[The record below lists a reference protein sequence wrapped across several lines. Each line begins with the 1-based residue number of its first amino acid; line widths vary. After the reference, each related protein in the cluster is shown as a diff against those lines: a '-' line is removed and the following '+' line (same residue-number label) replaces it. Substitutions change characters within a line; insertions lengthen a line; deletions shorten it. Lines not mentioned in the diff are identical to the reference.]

1 MSQDFK
7 KQFVLDDRLACTN
20 EINYAV
26 SQGGQN
32 ITTADFNAVSQ
43 GTSSHTYSIQVP
55 SEQTII
61 DRRVMWTSTVVLKLV
76 GTPGINEFLVD
87 VGRSDAL
94 APFPLHQLCSTI
106 SATINNNTVSTNIR
120 DVLSA
125 IVRMNDKRDLQR
137 YNGLTPVMF
146 DTYKSYADGVNANN
160 NPLGSYSNIADND
173 LIPRGAHPILIGGA
187 LLASGLPDTT
197 VLQTVGDG
205 ATLKTVYIAF
215 TVSEPLLLSPF
226 IFCNPQS
233 NNQGFY
239 GIQNMNIQMNIS
251 DAIRVW
257 RTARNFLTVGANAGV
272 SVQSFQGSKLTFQF
286 LTPHSNLLLPSR
298 NVVPYYELPRYLS
311 SPGVAFAANE
321 TKSIQSNTIA
331 LNQIP
336 DKLFII
342 VRKPMSAQLN
352 QDTDSFFKINT
363 VSINFNNSS
372 GILSS
377 SNIQDLYRF
386 SVESGSNQSW
396 YEFSGQALRSNAITG
411 NGASVNTTGSLLV
424 LEFGRHIQLTES
436 FYAPGS
442 LGNFSLQVNVNCT
455 NNSGGAITP
464 EICLITM
471 NSGCFISERGTS
483 QTYTA
488 LLSKADV
495 LEAGKMEPY
504 KRSDVR
510 RLVGGGWFD
519 DLKSAWNK
527 YISPHLT
534 ASNLKK
540 GLQHVGKDNEY
551 AQKGADVLGAL
562 GYGKSG
568 GLQNRL
574 M

>member
-7 KQFVLDDRLACTN
+7 KQFVLDDRLACTS

-26 SQGGQN
+26 EQGGQN

-61 DRRVMWTSTVVLKLV
+61 DRRVIWTSTAVLKLV
-76 GTPGINEFLVD
+76 GTPAVGEFLVN
-87 VGRSDAL
+87 VGLNDAL

-137 YNGLTPVMF
+137 YNGLTPVAF
-146 DTYKSYADGVNANN
+146 DTYKSYADGVLANN
-160 NPLGSYSNIADND
+160 NPLGSFSNVADND
-173 LIPRGAHPILIGGA
+173 LLPRGAHPLIIGTA
-187 LLASGLPDTT
+187 LLGSGLPDATA
-197 VLQTVGDG
+197 LQTVGDG

-226 IFCNPQS
+226 IFCNPMS

-251 DAIRVW
+251 DSTRVW
-257 RTARNFLTVGANAGV
+257 RTSRNYLTVGANAGV
-272 SVQSFQGSKLTFQF
+272 SVSSFQGSKLTFQF

-298 NVVPYYELPRYLS
+298 NVVPYYELPRYIS
-311 SPGVAFAANE
+311 SPNVAFSASE
-321 TKSIQSNTIA
+321 TKTIQTNTIA

-336 DKLFII
+336 DKLFIM
-342 VRKPMSAQLN
+342 VRKPMSSQLN
-352 QDTDSFFKINT
+352 QDTDSWFKVNN

-386 SVESGSNQSW
+386 SVESGSNQNW
-396 YEFSGQALRSNAITG
+396 YEFSGQAVKSAPLSG
-411 NGASVNTTGSLLV
+411 NGSSVNTSGSLVV
-424 LEFGRHIQLTES
+424 LSFGRHIQLTES

-455 NNSGGAITP
+455 NNSGSNITP
-464 EICLITM
+464 EICIITM

-510 RLVGGGWFD
+510 RLVGGGWMD

-534 ASNLKK
+534 MGNLKK
-540 GLQHVGKDNEY
+540 GLTHVDNDY
-551 AQKGADVLGAL
+551 AKKGADVLGAL